1 MSIYR
6 LQVVGIILL
15 DIGYL
20 LYLFTFLHD
29 STLSALGIKEW
40 SSLVFILIFSV
51 YATISTLKEITE
63 E

>member
-15 DIGYL
+15 DIGCL
-20 LYLFTFLHD
+20 LYLFIFLHD
-29 STLSALGIKEW
+29 SPLSALGIKEW

-51 YATISTLKEITE
+51 YATISTFKEITE